1 MSIDEKSPLDILDE
15 ILHQVADFYHLEFE
29 DLHEEACINISWGNS
44 VESLIE
50 FYRGSLPF

>member
-1 MSIDEKSPLDILDE
+1 MEDKTPLDILDE
-15 ILHQVADFYHLEFE
+15 TLHQVADFYDLDFE

-50 FYRGSLPF
+50 FYRGSLPL